1 VLKYFLF
8 TIGINNEFIGKL
20 LIGNRFH
27 VKLLILSIENCE
39 KGLRV
44 KNWKAKRAEKT
55 KKLKTKIYKTEHML
69 KYENI
74 LTKLTDN

>member
-1 VLKYFLF
+1 MSLSE
-8 TIGINNEFIGKL
+8 I

-27 VKLLILSIENCE
+27 VKLLILSLENC
-39 KGLRV
+39 KQSLRV

-55 KKLKTKIYKTEHML
+55 KKLNTKMYKIEHML

-74 LTKLTDN
+74 LTKLTEN